1 MPDHDQEPCLLPHP
15 ALSRGPGGN
24 VGSIGDYWRYLQDEP
39 RDTGDANGNPPI
51 AYSPDGFFS
60 DPEDFS
66 FLGDGILPTLAARRR
81 SAGWRTCNLWCVG
94 CGTGEEAYSLALAT
108 EAALAPLDPVW
119 PWRIEASEPSPRA
132 LQRAR
137 IGVYAEEALQ
147 RVPPAMRTAGFERG
161 FGPQAGRVRVRSR
174 LQENI
179 TFRDLTGTEE
189 KLPFRDPFHAILCR
203 SALSAWPAESRTA
216 SLHHVLTQLVPGG
229 YLIVGRLDPF
239 GGDVPALQR
248 VAPHV
253 YRRPL

>member
-1 MPDHDQEPCLLPHP
+1 MSDHEQEPQLVPYP
-15 ALSRGPGGN
+15 TRSRGVGGST
-24 VGSIGDYWRYLQDEP
+24 GTIGDYWRFLQDDPRASAEEP
-39 RDTGDANGNPPI
+39 DHVVYSFCSDA
-51 AYSPDGFFS
+51 FFS
-60 DPEDFS
+60 DPEHFA
-66 FLGDGILPTLAARRR
+66 FLGERILPVLAARRR

-94 CGTGEEAYSLALAT
+94 CGTGEEAYSLALAA

-137 IGVYAEEALQ
+137 IGVYAEKALE
-147 RVPPAMRTAGFERG
+147 RIPPAMRSVGFERG
-161 FGPQAGRVRVRSR
+161 FGPQSGRVRVRSR

-189 KLPFRDPFHAILCR
+189 TLPFRDPFHVILCR
-203 SALSAWPAESRTA
+203 SALNAWPAESRAA
-216 SLHHVLTQLVPGG
+216 SVHRLLTQLVPGG
-229 YLIVGRLDPF
+229 YLIVGRSDPLD
-239 GGDVPALQR
+239 GDLPTAHR